1 MPFNRWI
8 KYLYTGY
15 CRIYWCRGVEYI
27 DAEGSSCPLIGGL
40 NTFVQ
45 DIVEYIDV
53 EGSSCPLIGGLNTF
67 IQDIVEYIDVEV

>member
-15 CRIYWCRGVEYI
+15 CRIYWCRG
-27 DAEGSSCPLIGGL
+27 
-40 NTFVQ
+40 
-45 DIVEYIDV
+45 VEYIDV

-67 IQDIVEYIDVEV
+67 IQDIVEYIHVEV